1 MKQTEPDHDGI
12 RPDIGSNGD
21 GRRVRLTAQ
30 TADRHLLYEA
40 SVQSVDFELDL
51 FDRIFRKKRGR
62 APRLLREDFCGTA
75 AMAASWVGRDP
86 QNRAIGVDLHGPTLD
101 WAIRHNVPRL
111 GSAASRLRLIRANVL
126 EVDAPKVDV
135 LAALNY
141 SYWVFKDRD
150 LLRRYFEIVRRSLRK
165 DGILFVDAF
174 GGTDATVELR
184 EKRRIKASRLHDGTR
199 LPGFTYVWEQVRFNP
214 VNHDIVCS
222 IHFKFKD
229 GTWLRNAF
237 NYRWRYWSLP
247 EIQEVMRE
255 AGFRDIEVWL
265 EGWDD
270 ARDEADG
277 VFRVRKTMEEM
288 AGWVGYVIACK

>member
-1 MKQTEPDHDGI
+1 MTRIEPGQ
-12 RPDIGSNGD
+12 NGD
-21 GRRVRLTAQ
+21 QPDLDSNQGRPARLTAR

-51 FDRIFRKKRGR
+51 FRRIFRKKRGR
-62 APRLLREDFCGTA
+62 APRVLREDFCGTA
-75 AMAASWVGRDP
+75 AMAAAWVSRNAE
-86 QNRAIGVDLHGPTLD
+86 NRAIGVDLHGPTLD
-101 WAIRHNVPRL
+101 WAIRQNVPRL
-111 GSAASRLRLIRANVL
+111 GDASSRLRLIHANVL
-126 EVDAPKVDV
+126 DVDAPKVD
-135 LAALNY
+135 LIAALNY

-150 LLRRYFEIVRRSLRK
+150 LLRRYFETARRSLRK

-174 GGTDATVELR
+174 GGTDAMVELT
-184 EKRRIKASRLHDGTR
+184 EKRRVKASRLHDGAR

-214 VNHDIVCS
+214 VNHDIVCR

-237 NYRWRYWSLP
+237 NYHWRYWSLP

-270 ARDEADG
+270 DRDEANG
-277 VFRVRKTMEEM
+277 IFRVRKNMEEM
-288 AGWVGYVIACK
+288 AGWVGYVVACK